1 MCVLSRVRR
10 FAAQWTVVH
19 QAPLSM
25 DFSRQEC
32 WSRLP
37 FPTPGDLPE
46 PGIESASL
54 ASPVLAGRFF
64 PTVPPGKPK
73 LTVLQLGGFWETIN

>member
-10 FAAQWTVVH
+10 FAAQWTVAH